1 MVLRQF
7 SPPLPTARTRQE
19 EHVRPIV
26 PLSLTGDRAGR
37 LSAQVKTSVPSSGQL
52 RVVNVRGVFSPEIV
66 CRGRTPVPSLKDY
79 YDRTWGRR
87 WSPTR
92 GDYLKVEDEVE

>member
-1 MVLRQF
+1 M
-7 SPPLPTARTRQE
+7 
-19 EHVRPIV
+19 
-26 PLSLTGDRAGR
+26 
-37 LSAQVKTSVPSSGQL
+37 
-52 RVVNVRGVFSPEIV
+52 VNVRGVFSPEIV